1 MSLAFHLRGCG
12 LSVIWG
18 PGRVLT
24 RENGRSQERVRLGLG
39 EPEAA
44 QAQAEQSV
52 REQEGQWTLNESCH
66 GSVGRGVCQ
75 QAW

>member
-1 MSLAFHLRGCG
+1 MG
-12 LSVIWG
+12 
-18 PGRVLT
+18 
-24 RENGRSQERVRLGLG
+24 G

>member
-24 RENGRSQERVRLGLG
+24 RENGRSQERVRWGG
-39 EPEAA
+39 EPEAE